1 MRKKVLI
8 MGAAGRDFHNF
19 NLLFRN
25 NKNYEV
31 VAFTAAQIPDIEGR
45 VYPAELAGEL
55 YPNGIPIFDEEGL
68 RTLVK
73 ERQIDEVIF
82 SYSDVSHS
90 YVMER
95 GCQALASGADYRLV
109 SPESTMLKSK
119 KPVISICAV
128 RTGSGKS
135 QTTRKVRDI
144 LNQFGKKTV
153 VVRHPMPY
161 GDLSKQRVQRFAS
174 LDDLDKNDC
183 SFEEREEYE
192 HHITS
197 GSVVFAGVDYEA
209 ILRQAEKEADVILW
223 DGGNNDTPF
232 FKSDLEIVVMDPHRP
247 GHELSY
253 FPGMVNFL
261 RADVLVINKM
271 DSAQQE
277 SVATLEK
284 NIKRYNPQA
293 LVIKA
298 NSTISVDNAEV
309 IKGKKVLV
317 VEDGP
322 TLTHGDMKYGAGVI
336 GALRFGAAEIVDPKP
351 YVKGKIAETFETYPN
366 IGKLLPCMG
375 YSDEQIA
382 DLQACI
388 NATPCDG
395 VVIGTPIDLSKIIQ
409 ITKPNCRV
417 FYSLAEIGSP
427 NLKEILEKFVH
438 NHQK

>member
-1 MRKKVLI
+1 
-8 MGAAGRDFHNF
+8 
-19 NLLFRN
+19 
-25 NKNYEV
+25 
-31 VAFTAAQIPDIEGR
+31 
-45 VYPAELAGEL
+45 
-55 YPNGIPIFDEEGL
+55 
-68 RTLVK
+68 
-73 ERQIDEVIF
+73 
-82 SYSDVSHS
+82 
-90 YVMER
+90 
-95 GCQALASGADYRLV
+95 
-109 SPESTMLKSK
+109 
-119 KPVISICAV
+119 
-128 RTGSGKS
+128 
-135 QTTRKVRDI
+135 
-144 LNQFGKKTV
+144 
-153 VVRHPMPY
+153 
-161 GDLSKQRVQRFAS
+161 
-174 LDDLDKNDC
+174 
-183 SFEEREEYE
+183 
-192 HHITS
+192 
-197 GSVVFAGVDYEA
+197 
-209 ILRQAEKEADVILW
+209 
-223 DGGNNDTPF
+223 
-232 FKSDLEIVVMDPHRP
+232 LEIVVMDPHRP